1 MSDETANRESQSPRL
16 ALVTAGGRRLGRAIA
31 LRLAELGYDIALH
44 YNSSADEASVTA
56 RQIES
61 RGRQVQM
68 FQRDFSHFDEVL
80 TLMPDISESMGAP
93 PNLLVNNASVYEE
106 NTLVETKPE
115 DFDLNFNLHV
125 KAPFFLTK
133 DFAKYCVGDG
143 LVVNMVDTSVL
154 RYATKHFPYLL
165 SKKALFELTKMS
177 ARELAPRVRV
187 NAIAPGIVVPATGE
201 ERAHEKFA
209 KSNPLHRAASAKD
222 ILVALEYLINNG
234 QVTGEC
240 LFVDGGK
247 TVDF

>member
-1 MSDETANRESQSPRL
+1 MPEQTANKEPEGAKL

-44 YNSSADEASVTA
+44 YNTSADEASVTA
-56 RQIES
+56 RQIEA
-61 RGRQVQM
+61 RGRKAQM

-80 TLMPDISESMGAP
+80 TLMPDISERMGT

-106 NTLVETKPE
+106 NTLIETKPE

-125 KAPFFLTK
+125 KAPFFLTR

-143 LVVNMVDTSVL
+143 LVINMVDTSVV
-154 RYATKHFPYLL
+154 RNATKHFSYLL
-165 SKKALFELTKMS
+165 SKKALYDLTKMA

-187 NAIAPGIVVPATGE
+187 NAIAPGIVLPSTGE
-201 ERAHEKFA
+201 ERSHEKFS
-209 KSNPLHRAASAKD
+209 KGNPLHRAATAAD
-222 ILVALEYLINNG
+222 ILIAMEYLISG
-234 QVTGEC
+234 SQVTGEC

-247 TVDF
+247 SVDY